1 MWIRRSSEG
10 VTPGGLFGL
19 RACLL
24 IVLSMLA
31 SPAWT
36 HPDLLLQI
44 EELDRALA
52 SRPADADLLTRR
64 GDLHRQHEDY
74 AAAAQDLA
82 AARSAQPDYP
92 LLDLYEGMLLLDT
105 GDPAGAE
112 ELFTRFL
119 QEQPRLA
126 SAWILRARA
135 RLALGLAYQAAAD
148 YAQAILYA
156 DLPSPE
162 LYRDWAL
169 ALVAAGED
177 HWNEARDVVD
187 IGLGLFPR
195 EVSLLA
201 LGTDIALAENQPGE
215 AENYINRLSQP
226 ITRLPRWQSR
236 TETMKCLQAES
247 AGGTAAACQSAAV
260 NALQEQINQAD
271 L

>member
-1 MWIRRSSEG
+1 MTLSWFFKS
-10 VTPGGLFGL
+10 
-19 RACLL
+19 CLL
-24 IVLSMLA
+24 IAMAMLA
-31 SPAWT
+31 APAWS

-44 EELDRALA
+44 EELNLALA
-52 SRPADADLLTRR
+52 SRPADVDLLARR

-74 AAAAQDLA
+74 AAAAVDLA
-82 AARSAQPDYP
+82 AARAAQPDYP

-105 GDPAGAE
+105 RNPAGAE
-112 ELFTRFL
+112 QLFSRFL
-119 QEQPRLA
+119 QDHPNVA

-201 LGTDIALAENQPGE
+201 LGTDIVLAENLPGE

-226 ITRLPRWQSR
+226 IARLPRWQSR
-236 TETMKCLQAES
+236 TETMKCLQPGS
-247 AGGTAAACQSAAV
+247 AGGTASLCQSAAV
-260 NALQEQINQAD
+260 NALRSSMPNER
-271 L
+271 

>member
-1 MWIRRSSEG
+1 MTLSWCFKNGCVQIPRLAS
-10 VTPGGLFGL
+10 
-19 RACLL
+19 LL
-24 IVLSMLA
+24 IILSALA
-31 SPAWT
+31 TPAWS

-44 EELDRALA
+44 EELDLELA
-52 SRPADADLLTRR
+52 ARPADADLLARR

-74 AAAAQDLA
+74 AAAAVDLA
-82 AARSAQPDYP
+82 AARAAQPDYP
-92 LLDLYEGMLLLDT
+92 LLDLYEGMLQLDI
-105 GDPAGAE
+105 GNPAGAE
-112 ELFTRFL
+112 ELFSRFL
-119 QEQPRLA
+119 LDHPKLA

-177 HWNEARDVVD
+177 HWNEARHVVD
-187 IGLGLFPR
+187 IGLDLF
-195 EVSLLA
+195 SQDIALLA

-215 AENYINRLSQP
+215 ATVYVHRLP
-226 ITRLPRWQSR
+226 PTITRLDQWQAR
-236 TETMKCLQAES
+236 RELVDCLEQENT
-247 AGGTAAACQSAAV
+247 AGGKEGCQETAIR
-260 NALQEQINQAD
+260 LLEEQVGPPD